1 MSAHRSPLEAP
12 RQPDG
17 LLIANLLTQLAFGLF
32 VMTLCL
38 PSMQEWGAIFGGTQ
52 TEVQLT
58 FSGFMVAYGV
68 FQLVHGPLSD
78 RYGRKPVL
86 MIGLVIAAVGSAL
99 AALAPTLATL
109 TAARVLQGAGGAAGV
124 VVGRAMVQDLFDGP
138 QRTRIMAYMGMVMG
152 LVPPFAT
159 LVGGQIHVRLGWE
172 ANFVLAAVAAVVCLA
187 AAWRGLP
194 SLAPRVERDVHWL
207 RAMLGSYAQLARH
220 TVFLLYVAVLSLTT
234 GAFFVFLAG
243 APIVLGRYG
252 VGPASLGWY
261 IMCVPVTYMVG
272 NYVTS
277 RLVHRVGERSM
288 MAFGQVLTL
297 AGLALML
304 ALGLAGVQ
312 TALAFA
318 LPLML
323 LGFGHG
329 ALMPHVLSGTV
340 GVVPALAGSAAA
352 VGGLTQQLTGALAG
366 YVVGLVPH
374 ENAVN
379 LGLLMITFTLGAV
392 GAQALLHGRRR

>member
-1 MSAHRSPLEAP
+1 MSAHRPPLEAP

-17 LLIANLLTQLAFGLF
+17 PLVANLLAQLAFGLF

-78 RYGRKPVL
+78 RFGRKPIL
-86 MIGLVIAAVGSAL
+86 MLGLAIAAVGSAL

-152 LVPPFAT
+152 FVPPFAT

-172 ANFVLAAVAAVVCLA
+172 ANFVLAAVAAVVLLA

-194 SLAPRVERDVHWL
+194 SLAPRPAPDVHWL
-207 RAMLGSYAQLARH
+207 RAMLGSYTQLAAH
-220 TVFLLYVAVLSLTT
+220 PVFLLYVAVLSLTT
-234 GAFFVFLAG
+234 AAFFVFLAG

-252 VGPASLGWY
+252 VGPATLGWY
-261 IMCVPVTYMVG
+261 IMCVPAAYMVG
-272 NYVTS
+272 NYATS

-288 MAFGQVLTL
+288 MAFGQALTL

-304 ALGLAGVQ
+304 ALGLAGIQ

-323 LGFGHG
+323 LGIGHG

-352 VGGLTQQLTGALAG
+352 VAGLAQQLTGALAG

-379 LGLLMITFTLGAV
+379 LGLLMIAFTLGAV